1 MQVLQIAGSER
12 CNTIFLLRPKENG
25 PGFSSSKKIIY
36 LSDNDKQVLPRDI
49 SPGLPQ
55 SIL

>member
-36 LSDNDKQVLPRDI
+36 LSDNDKQVLPDI